1 MSLIA
6 RSSYRRPIASL
17 LKSFTAKSPLLCRDL
32 STRELD
38 EAKRG
43 RERVV
48 ILGSGWAGFVLSRTL
63 DPKKFQVVVIAPRSY
78 FVFTPLLA
86 STAVGTLEF
95 RTTLESV
102 RHRDVGV
109 EFFQGWADEVNF
121 FEKTVTIE
129 EAVSDQKIP
138 TALASALSKSTGS
151 ELAHKGLIAKD
162 KAHFN
167 LNYDKLV
174 VAVGCYAQTFN
185 TPGVREHAYFLKD
198 VTDARKIRK
207 QILKCFET
215 AASPT
220 TSEKVRKEVL
230 TFAIVGGGPTG
241 IEFAAELHDLIHE
254 DLVRIYPNLIPLV
267 QICVYDV
274 ASQILSMFDKSLAE
288 YATKKYARDGIQ
300 IKTSHHI
307 LGLRRG
313 SPDQKPEDVDSST
326 ATYTVTTRQE
336 GEVGIGMCV
345 WSTGLMMNP
354 FIEKA
359 LSKVRTFPSK
369 SATLTDHLKDDKAPT
384 DLQWIVQRHPRTG
397 ALMVNDRFQT
407 LLSTPSDP
415 SVEATMRDVYALGDN
430 SSFRSGALTATA
442 QVANQEAKWLGKRL
456 NEGDIEI
463 RTFTFKNLGVMTYLG
478 NKNAIL
484 QTAGELNK
492 HMKSI
497 KGRTA
502 WMIWRGA
509 YITNTIS
516 VRNKLLIAIYWTINW
531 IMGRDTSRF

>member
-6 RSSYRRPIASL
+6 RATPRRPIPFL
-17 LKSFTAKSPLLCRDL
+17 LKPFSAKSLVHRRDL
-32 STRELD
+32 TTRQLD
-38 EAKRG
+38 EARAG

-48 ILGSGWAGFVLSRTL
+48 ILGSGWAGFVLSRNL
-63 DPKKFQVVVIAPRSY
+63 DPKKFQVVVVAPRSY

-109 EFFQGWADEVNF
+109 EFFQGWADDVNF
-121 FEKTVTIE
+121 LKKTVTIE
-129 EAVSDQKIP
+129 EAVTDQKIP
-138 TALASALSKSTGS
+138 AAVASGLSPSTAS
-151 ELAHKGLIAKD
+151 EVAKTGLIAKK
-162 KAHFN
+162 KANFD
-167 LNYDKLV
+167 LDYDKLV

-220 TSEKVRKEVL
+220 TSDKVRKEVL

-241 IEFAAELHDLIHE
+241 IEFAAELHDLVHE

-274 ASQILSMFDKSLAE
+274 APQILSMFDKSLSE

-300 IKTSHHI
+300 IMTSHHI
-307 LGLRRG
+307 LALRLG

-326 ATYTVTTRQE
+326 ATYTVTTKQE
-336 GEVGIGMCV
+336 GDVGIGMCV

-354 FIEKA
+354 FIAKA
-359 LSKVRTFPSK
+359 LSKVRNFPDR
-369 SATLTDHLKDDKAPT
+369 SATLSDHPKCGSPPT
-384 DLQWIVQRHPRTG
+384 ELEWNVQRHPRTG

-415 SVEATMRDVYALGDN
+415 KLEATMHDVYALGDV

-442 QVANQEAKWLGKRL
+442 QVANQEAKWLGKHL
-456 NEGDIEI
+456 NEGDVEI
-463 RTFTFKNLGVMTYLG
+463 RNFTFRNLGVMTYLG

-484 QTAGELNK
+484 QTGGELNK
-492 HMKSI
+492 HVKSI
-497 KGRTA
+497 RGRTA
-502 WMIWRGA
+502 WAIWRGA

-516 VRNKLLIAIYWTINW
+516 VRNKLLIGIYWTINW